1 MEDVLFNCVIGIDVH
16 MASLV
21 CCAVWTDADN
31 KLHTEKVTFG
41 TFKNQKKAMAA
52 WCKQHRPD
60 LVIMESTGIYWK
72 SPYAFL
78 EKVGIF
84 AAVVNARQIKQMEG
98 KKTDMGDAEWL
109 AHVGRLGCFN
119 RSFIPT
125 AIYRLLRNVARYHLK
140 LTDELSAEKNRLHKL
155 LADPG
160 YRLSLVF
167 SDLHGTNASICVD
180 GILDGKSVDAMMSEI
195 DVKRLKASYEEI
207 RDELDG
213 DLPEETRYV
222 LCQIRDHIDFLQK
235 KIDELLAYVA
245 NKIRELNPQ
254 ALELLQTIPGVSEAS
269 AVKILIE
276 LGGEDMTPFKTAE
289 HLASW
294 LGVCPGNNESAGKR
308 KHGRTRKGNY
318 YLRRV
323 LCECANAAAR
333 TKGTTLKSKYRSLS
347 IRRGHKRSIIAIV
360 HKMIKIIFFVLKNKV
375 GYRDPEI
382 DYEKESAQK
391 NARRW
396 VSILCSLPEWQV
408 SAQNLRSGETFASAE
423 ESSAATA

>member
-1 MEDVLFNCVIGIDVH
+1 M
-16 MASLV
+16 
-21 CCAVWTDADN
+21 
-31 KLHTEKVTFG
+31 
-41 TFKNQKKAMAA
+41 
-52 WCKQHRPD
+52 
-60 LVIMESTGIYWK
+60 
-72 SPYAFL
+72 
-78 EKVGIF
+78 
-84 AAVVNARQIKQMEG
+84 
-98 KKTDMGDAEWL
+98 
-109 AHVGRLGCFN
+109 
-119 RSFIPT
+119 
-125 AIYRLLRNVARYHLK
+125 
-140 LTDELSAEKNRLHKL
+140 
-155 LADPG
+155 
-160 YRLSLVF
+160 SLVF
-167 SDLHGTNASICVD
+167 SDLHGTNASKCVD

-195 DVKRLKASYEEI
+195 DVKRLMASYEEI
-207 RDELDG
+207 RDALDG

-245 NKIRELNPQ
+245 NKIRELNHQ